1 MTYFEIIN
9 ELEQVKATL
18 SSIKHVQIEG
28 RLQWTGLIGVAQD
41 MLKDRKFKKICQ
53 TPIVGNIDY
62 LNLPFYLIG
71 KAQELGQ
78 HLANTKNVEE
88 STIAVAL
95 FIECIEAW
103 TNICPEVGASTI
115 NDEIGK
121 GNALP
126 IILVTKHYLYNSF
139 TEYNLED
146 KLKSEAE
153 INVKYIDSQIEKII
167 NPQEN
172 NSGCFSI
179 LLLIAIPLSA
189 LYLIF

>member
-1 MTYFEIIN
+1 M
-9 ELEQVKATL
+9 
-18 SSIKHVQIEG
+18 
-28 RLQWTGLIGVAQD
+28 W
-41 MLKDRKFKKICQ
+41 KDRKLKKICQ

-71 KAQELGQ
+71 KAQDLVQ
-78 HLANTKNVEE
+78 YLANTDNAEE

-95 FIECIEAW
+95 FIECIETW
-103 TNICPEVGASTI
+103 TSICPEVGTSTI

-126 IILVTKHYLYNSF
+126 IILVTKHYLYQSF

-146 KLKSEAE
+146 KLKRETE
-153 INVKYIDSQIEKII
+153 INVKYIDGQIEKII

-179 LLLIAIPLSA
+179 LLLIAIPISA
-189 LYLIF
+189 LYLMF